1 MKSIVQII
9 NSYFW
14 KSLIGPII
22 VFGFSVLWV
31 GMTLLM
37 WNILGV
43 IIPTLILPASFLTF
57 VFIIC
62 IVVIPIS
69 INDLKKSIVFKK
81 LGSSTIK
88 PWSFMLIL
96 LSYYY
101 VICLIGFFYQMPWC
115 YLFMHNNI
123 ALINDFFNGAHWIE
137 VFYIF
142 SLSFLMCSTLGIT
155 LSSALKQN
163 YQIIIF
169 AVILIT
175 LSIPLAGLAAPISL
189 VHNAPSDQYHPNLPS
204 LSKIVYIDPLW
215 YLTSGANEIWFK
227 YNSTVNIY
235 NSDYFNIT
243 TSYYSR
249 SISVSA
255 WPIEVLSKPDKIAN
269 IFVPIALFTLFNY
282 INIRTFKWSNR

>member
-1 MKSIVQII
+1 MKSVLQVI

-22 VFGFSVLWV
+22 IFGFSVLWV
-31 GMTLLM
+31 GITLLM

-69 INDLKKSIVFKK
+69 INDLKKSIIFKK
-81 LGSSTIK
+81 LGASTIK
-88 PWSFMLIL
+88 PWSFMTIL
-96 LSYYY
+96 LCYYY
-101 VICLIGFFYQMPWC
+101 LICLIGYFYQMPWC
-115 YLFMHNNI
+115 YLFMHNNKQ
-123 ALINDFFNGAHWIE
+123 LITEFFNGAHWAE

-142 SLSFLMCSTLGIT
+142 SISFLMCSTLGIT
-155 LSSALKQN
+155 ISSLLKQN
-163 YQIIIF
+163 YKIIVF
-169 AVILIT
+169 AVIFIT
-175 LSIPLAGLAAPISL
+175 VSIPLAGLAAPISL
-189 VHNAPSDQYHPNLPS
+189 VHNAHNPYHTNLPS
-204 LSKIVYIDPLW
+204 LSNLVYIDPLW

-227 YNSTVNIY
+227 YNTTINIY

-243 TSYYSR
+243 TAYYSR
-249 SISVSA
+249 SISVSGLT
-255 WPIEVLSKPDKIAN
+255 IEVLSCQEKIAN
-269 IFVPIALFTLFNY
+269 IFVPILLFTMFEV